1 MLEIQVTS
9 GRNLGYEN
17 ETQQTT
23 QQTTIT
29 EKQPTVTLQDILD
42 KLSVIDRIVHKL
54 DNLFSRNDMLEDQ
67 QTALP
72 VPKQVDTTKNILVK
86 EARRMFTQTE
96 ISVGQQSSNDS
107 FTTNQQRAPLLMWHH
122 NSSTLTQNLVK
133 QEIHIWINFNLEK
146 YIYKRKRREGKQYG
160 YKRKKKSYRQTKK
173 YWNWHEILNYTPSPC
188 TLHHYLY
195 YQK

>member
-54 DNLFSRNDMLEDQ
+54 DNLFSRNEKLADP

-72 VPKQVDTTKNILVK
+72 IPKQENHNKNIIMK
-86 EARRMFTQTE
+86 EARRLPPQTAE
-96 ISVGQQSSNDS
+96 ISVGQQSFSY
-107 FTTNQQRAPLLMWHH
+107 TTNQQRAPLQRWCI
-122 NSSTLTQNLVK
+122 NSSTLTQNLVQ
-133 QEIHIWINFNLEK
+133 QEIQFGSSLHWKN
-146 YIYKRKRREGKQYG
+146 IYKRMRRRGKRGKQYR
-160 YKRKKKSYRQTKK
+160 YKRKKRFKFKFHQIK
-173 YWNWHEILNYTPSPC
+173 ILIT
-188 TLHHYLY
+188 
-195 YQK
+195 